1 MSTTD
6 VTKSA
11 LVPLVISFLERK
23 AHWRCL
29 GTVRISRISTGRS
42 CNGTFLSFEVGSYR
56 YRNIH
61 QRGKIEQT

>member
-23 AHWRCL
+23 EHWRCL
-29 GTVRISRISTGRS
+29 GTVRTNRIPTGRS
-42 CNGTFLSFEVGSYR
+42 CKGTFLSFEVGSYR